1 MEYLEQPLTK
11 LYEVIYLKTLLVN
24 KNGILKT
31 VQVTTG
37 SEKRKQKEK
46 IEQKVTNK
54 MADLSPIMLIII

>member
-31 VQVTTG
+31 VQVTMG